1 LSTERGAASTR
12 DYIEV
17 IEVMETIASGGHGV
31 AGKRDLIRP
40 GHLAFI
46 KL

>member
-1 LSTERGAASTR
+1 MSTERSAASTR

-17 IEVMETIASGGHGV
+17 TEVMEAIARGGHGV